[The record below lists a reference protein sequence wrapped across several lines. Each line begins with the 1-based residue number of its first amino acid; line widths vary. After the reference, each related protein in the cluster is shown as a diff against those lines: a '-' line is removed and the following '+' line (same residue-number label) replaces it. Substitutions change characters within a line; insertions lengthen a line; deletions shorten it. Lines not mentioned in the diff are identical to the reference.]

1 MVIKR
6 QNILECV
13 EGSVLVH
20 LSLGLSSNVLTR
32 CAFMTSLLLQPL
44 GAFVGLKIKLFYL
57 PVVYLS
63 CRGRTTI
70 SKDQNFFKVKIIN
83 W

>member
-1 MVIKR
+1 
-6 QNILECV
+6 
-13 EGSVLVH
+13 
-20 LSLGLSSNVLTR
+20 VLTR